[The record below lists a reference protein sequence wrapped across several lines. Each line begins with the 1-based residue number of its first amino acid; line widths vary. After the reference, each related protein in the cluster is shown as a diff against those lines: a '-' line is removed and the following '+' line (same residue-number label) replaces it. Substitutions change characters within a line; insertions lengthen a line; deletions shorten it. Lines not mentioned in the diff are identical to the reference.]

1 MFRISIFEFL
11 ISMSLKKTQSEIQ
24 LMREGG
30 ALLSRA
36 LGTAIAAA
44 KPGVRTDELDRIAEG
59 VIREGGGVPSFL
71 NYRGSKLE
79 PAFPCS
85 LCASINDEVVH
96 GAASRGV
103 ELKEGDIVGL
113 DLGCEYKGLFTDMS
127 MTVPVGKVSKEAED
141 LMKATRQA
149 LYDAV
154 DAVKVSG
161 TISDIGH
168 AVEKSVAPHGYG
180 IVRSLVGHGVG
191 HAVHEDPRV
200 PNFVDPGAKKVKIVE
215 GMCLALEPMIT
226 IGDYQVT
233 TLDDGWT
240 VATADGSLSAHFEVT
255 VVAQKGGPE
264 ILTPLPE
271 L

>member
-1 MFRISIFEFL
+1 MA
-11 ISMSLKKTQSEIQ
+11 KNKTAEEIEI
-24 LMREGG
+24 MREGG

-36 LGTAIAAA
+36 LEAAVKMV
-44 KPGVRTDELDRIAEG
+44 KPGVKTDELDAVAEA

-71 NYRGSKLE
+71 HYRGSTTE
-79 PAFPCS
+79 PEFPCS

-96 GAASRGV
+96 GVATRGV
-103 ELKEGDIVGL
+103 ELKEGDIIGL
-113 DLGCEYKGLFTDMS
+113 DIGCEYKGLFTDMAI
-127 MTVPVGKVSKEAED
+127 TVPVGEVRKEAFD

-149 LYDAV
+149 LHDAI
-154 DAVKVSG
+154 DAVKVGGS
-161 TISDIGH
+161 ISDIGQ
-168 AVEKSVAPHGYG
+168 AVEKSIAPHGYG

-200 PNFVDPGAKKVKIVE
+200 PNFVDPTSKNVKITE

-226 IGDYQVT
+226 IGDYQIK

-240 VATADGSLSAHFEVT
+240 IATADGSLSAHFEVT

-264 ILTPLPE
+264 ILTPLPD
-271 L
+271 LQT

>member
-1 MFRISIFEFL
+1 
-11 ISMSLKKTQSEIQ
+11 MSKSKTQSEIEI
-24 LMREGG
+24 MREGG

-36 LGTAIAAA
+36 LEAAVKMV
-44 KPGVRTDELDRIAEG
+44 KPGVKTNELDAVAEA

-71 NYRGSKLE
+71 HYRGSAVE
-79 PAFPCS
+79 PEFPCS
-85 LCASINDEVVH
+85 LCASVNDEIVH

-103 ELKEGDIVGL
+103 ELKEGDIISL
-113 DLGCEYKGLFTDMS
+113 DLGCEYKGLFTDMA
-127 MTVPVGKVSKEAED
+127 MTVPVGEVNKPAFD

-154 DAVKVSG
+154 DAVKVGGS
-161 TISDIGH
+161 ISDIGH

-180 IVRSLVGHGVG
+180 IVRALVGHGVG
-191 HAVHEDPRV
+191 HAVHEDPRI
-200 PNFVDPGAKKVKIVE
+200 PNFVDPSSKNVKIVE

-226 IGDYQVT
+226 LGDYQVT
-233 TLDDGWT
+233 TKDDGWT

-255 VVAQKGGPE
+255 VVALKSGTE